1 MDEMADEDHKPMNTS
16 LVNKLSAREVIIT
29 GDGSFTL
36 HVSEVD
42 ETYHSRHGAMQESM
56 HVFIENGLR
65 VCTQPKVKILE
76 IGLGTGL
83 NAMLT
88 FLHSQSDIEYTA
100 LEPFPLHEDIISQIR
115 HQWIDHQ
122 GFFDLIHQEN
132 TLDALELSSSFRF
145 SRTELLFQDWQPN
158 SSYDI
163 IYFDAFGPRVEPSLW
178 TLEIMKKCYEV
189 LSPGGIW
196 VSYCAKGEV
205 RRNLHAAGFEVERL
219 QGPPGK
225 REMLRAKK

>member
-1 MDEMADEDHKPMNTS
+1 MQEMESEDNKPMNTS
-16 LVNKLSAREVIIT
+16 LVNKLSAREVILT

-36 HVSEVD
+36 HVPEVD
-42 ETYHSRHGAMQESM
+42 ETYHSRHGALQESM
-56 HVFIENGLR
+56 HVFIENGLHHWTR
-65 VCTQPKVKILE
+65 QKVRILE

-88 FLHSQSDIEYTA
+88 FLHAQSDIEYTA
-100 LEPFPLHEDIISQIR
+100 LEPFPLQKDVIGQIR
-115 HQWIDHQ
+115 NQWTDRE
-122 GFFDLIHQEN
+122 GFFDLIHQAD
-132 TLDALELSSSFRF
+132 TLDGIELSSSFRF
-145 SRTELLFQDWQPN
+145 NREKCLFQDWKPN
-158 SSYDI
+158 VSYDI

-178 TLEIMKKCYEV
+178 TLEIMKKCYDV
-189 LSPGGIW
+189 LSSEGIW

-205 RRNLHAAGFEVERL
+205 RRNLQSAGFQVERL